1 MLFSNQS
8 ASSNGEGRV
17 RAEAIPPQCSPAS
30 ARPNRVALD
39 TALSISVRLGRLQHL
54 PLGTVCRCNKL
65 ILVKSSGLT
74 QKYQALTK

>member
-17 RAEAIPPQCSPAS
+17 PAEAIPPRCSAAS

-54 PLGTVCRCNKL
+54 PLGAVCRFNKL
-65 ILVKSSGLT
+65 ILVEFRSDPEIPST
-74 QKYQALTK
+74 H